1 MLASESELAWELAS
15 VSESVSESESE
26 SEYQARCHH
35 LRHNSTELRRR
46 GISLSVLLFVSSF
59 IIYHLSLIT
68 YHLSLIIY
76 HFLLVLDIDALGT
89 RFFYAPALQ
98 VKPFT
103 I

>member
-1 MLASESELAWELAS
+1 MLASESEWAWEL
-15 VSESVSESESE
+15 ESVSVSESE

-59 IIYHLSLIT
+59 IT